1 MKWKEYWN
9 SSDMIKATDFCKQV
23 GRTTNK
29 KKYSEDQIAILTTR
43 IIEFLQASPQKAL
56 LELACGNG
64 MLTYRVAPHF
74 KCIKAIDFSKPLI
87 ESAKTNFSR
96 ENIEY
101 VVGDAIELDSVQEK
115 YDCILVYFAFQYFNA
130 DQARK
135 MFAHFPRILKPG
147 GRILLGDVAD
157 GDRVWNF
164 YRGIWGKWRYYS
176 DLLRGKPIIGH
187 WWKPSDLLK
196 LANEQ
201 GFVLTIS
208 YQEPEIPNHYF
219 RYDAVLSTSSRTA

>member
-9 SSDMIKATDFCKQV
+9 NSDMVKSSDFCKQV

-29 KKYSEDQIAILTTR
+29 KNYSETQIAILTNR
-43 IIEFLQASPQKAL
+43 ILGFLQAAPEKTL

-74 KCIKAIDFSKPLI
+74 KSVKAMDFSKPLI
-87 ESAKTNFSR
+87 EIAKANFAR

-101 VVGDAIELDSVQEK
+101 LFGDAVELDSVVEK
-115 YDCILVYFAFQYFNA
+115 YDCILVFAAYQYFNS

-135 MFAHFPRILKPG
+135 MFVHFRRILSPD
-147 GRILLGDVAD
+147 GRILLGEVAD
-157 GDRVWNF
+157 GDRVWSF
-164 YRGIWGKWRYYS
+164 YRGLTGKWRYYF
-176 DLLRGKPIIGH
+176 DLLRGRPIIGQ

-196 LANEQ
+196 VAEEQ
-201 GFVLTIS
+201 GFVVTIS
-208 YQEPEIPNHYF
+208 YQPGNLPNHYF
-219 RYDAVLSTSSRTA
+219 RYDAIISNAS